1 MAKEATNWKEVFR
14 IVLYALALAM
24 GVATVVLAVLN
35 IPCITVMILLGI
47 GLCAL
52 ALAGIISIEKVKTSL
67 RLSFF
72 FNSLF
77 IFYICKYYLQFES
90 SVSNLGERALWV
102 TKWYIPIDL
111 SEPFRIFLQKYLHE
125 SV

>member
-1 MAKEATNWKEVFR
+1 MKRHEGENVAKEATNWKEVFR

-52 ALAGIISIEKVKTSL
+52 ALAGIISIEKS
-67 RLSFF
+67 
-72 FNSLF
+72 
-77 IFYICKYYLQFES
+77 
-90 SVSNLGERALWV
+90 
-102 TKWYIPIDL
+102 
-111 SEPFRIFLQKYLHE
+111 
-125 SV
+125 